1 MWPFALLI
9 GLPLIE
15 ISLFVTIGSAIGLM
29 ATLLVIVAT
38 GMAGM
43 ALIRAQGGASRM
55 KEFRSQA
62 DPLSPLAHKAMLVA
76 AGILLILPGFLTD
89 TLGLLLVLPPVRKL
103 VMRRIAA
110 KVRRGAQAQTQ
121 TRHADTATIDG
132 EFIDL
137 ESEKATHRPPSAWTR
152 H

>member
-1 MWPFALLI
+1 MWLFALLI

-15 ISLFVTIGSAIGLM
+15 ISLFVTVGSAIGLGL
-29 ATLLVIVAT
+29 TLLIILGTAA
-38 GMAGM
+38 GGM
-43 ALIRAQGGASRM
+43 ALIRAQGGPSRM
-55 KEFRSQA
+55 REFQAQA

-76 AGILLILPGFLTD
+76 SGSLLILPGFLTD
-89 TLGLLLVLPPVRKL
+89 TLGLLLLLPQVRNL

-110 KVRRGAQAQTQ
+110 RVRVVRPHPPRET
-121 TRHADTATIDG
+121 TIDG

-137 ESEKATHRPPSAWTR
+137 DAEKATHRPPSAWTR

>member
-15 ISLFVTIGSAIGLM
+15 ISLFVTIGSAIGLG
-29 ATLLVIVAT
+29 ATLLIIVAT
-38 GMAGM
+38 AMAGM

-55 KEFRSQA
+55 REFRSQA

-89 TLGLLLVLPPVRKL
+89 TLGLLLVMPPVRRL

-110 KVRRGAQAQTQ
+110 KVRNARPQAQA
-121 TRHADTATIDG
+121 HPADTAAIDG

>member
-15 ISLFVTIGSAIGLM
+15 ISLFVTIGSAIGLG
-29 ATLLVIVAT
+29 ATLLIILGSAA
-38 GMAGM
+38 GGM
-43 ALIRAQGGASRM
+43 ALIRAQGGASKMR
-55 KEFRSQA
+55 EFQAQA

-89 TLGLLLVLPPVRKL
+89 TLGLLLMLPPIRSL
-103 VMRRIAA
+103 VMRRIGA
-110 KVRRGAQAQTQ
+110 KVRGLRPKPQST
-121 TRHADTATIDG
+121 TIDG
-132 EFIDL
+132 EFIELDT
-137 ESEKATHRPPSAWTR
+137 EKATHRAPSAWTR

>member
-15 ISLFVTIGSAIGLM
+15 ISLFVTIGSAIGLL
-29 ATLLVIVAT
+29 ATLLIIGGTA
-38 GMAGM
+38 MAGM
-43 ALIRAQGGASRM
+43 ALIRAQGGPSRM
-55 KEFRSQA
+55 REFWSQA

-76 AGILLILPGFLTD
+76 AGMLLILPGFLTD
-89 TLGLLLVLPPVRKL
+89 TLGLMLVLPPVRNL

-110 KVRRGAQAQTQ
+110 KVRVVRPQAPTQ
-121 TRHADTATIDG
+121 DTGTIDG

>member
-9 GLPLIE
+9 ALPLIE
-15 ISLFVTIGSAIGLM
+15 ISLFVTIGSAIGLG
-29 ATLLVIVAT
+29 ATLLIILAT
-38 GMAGM
+38 AMGGM
-43 ALIRAQGGASRM
+43 ALIRAQGGTSRM
-55 KEFRSQA
+55 REFQA
-62 DPLSPLAHKAMLVA
+62 KGDPLSPLAHKAMLVA

-89 TLGLLLVLPPVRKL
+89 TLGLLLMLPPVRKL

-110 KVRRGAQAQTQ
+110 KVRIKRP
-121 TRHADTATIDG
+121 RSADPRPAEATIDG

-137 ESEKATHRPPSAWTR
+137 ESEKVTHRPPSAWTR

>member
-15 ISLFVTIGSAIGLM
+15 ISLFVTIGAAIGLG
-29 ATLLVIVAT
+29 ATLLIILGTAA
-38 GMAGM
+38 GGM
-43 ALIRAQGGASRM
+43 ALIRAQGGPSSMRD
-55 KEFRSQA
+55 FQRNA

-76 AGILLILPGFLTD
+76 AGIMLILPGFLTD
-89 TLGLLLVLPPVRKL
+89 TLGLLLMLPPVRGL

-110 KVRRGAQAQTQ
+110 KVRVVRPQPP
-121 TRHADTATIDG
+121 RDATIDG

-137 ESEKATHRPPSAWTR
+137 DAEKATHRPPSAWTR

>member
-9 GLPLIE
+9 ALPLIE
-15 ISLFVTIGSAIGLM
+15 ISLFVTIGSAIGLG
-29 ATLLVIVAT
+29 ATLLVILAT
-38 GMAGM
+38 AMGGM
-43 ALIRAQGGASRM
+43 ALIRAQGGTSRM
-55 KEFRSQA
+55 REFQAKA

-89 TLGLLLVLPPVRKL
+89 TLGLLLMLPPVRKL

-110 KVRRGAQAQTQ
+110 KVRIKRPRPAEA
-121 TRHADTATIDG
+121 AIDG

-137 ESEKATHRPPSAWTR
+137 ESEKVTHRPPSAWTR